1 VAKKLERWNKISRE
15 AAMQSQRGSIPAV
28 RAVGSYNEAINEAA
42 AAELPLFLYE
52 GKCKVGLLDAMKN
65 KDGYVMVFV
74 LVVLIVLCITSVS
87 LLTISLQ
94 NLKAQENY
102 NIKTQEY
109 YLENSAD
116 IPAFPTPAPQN
127 PNGGAG

>member
-1 VAKKLERWNKISRE
+1 
-15 AAMQSQRGSIPAV
+15 
-28 RAVGSYNEAINEAA
+28 
-42 AAELPLFLYE
+42 
-52 GKCKVGLLDAMKN
+52 MKN

-94 NLKAQENY
+94 NLKTQENY